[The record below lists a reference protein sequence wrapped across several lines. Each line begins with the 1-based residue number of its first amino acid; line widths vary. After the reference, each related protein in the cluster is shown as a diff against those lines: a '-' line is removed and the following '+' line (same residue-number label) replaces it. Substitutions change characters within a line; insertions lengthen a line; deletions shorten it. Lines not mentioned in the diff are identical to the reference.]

1 MSNNEIP
8 RQRLGRGLEALIPKS
23 LFTAGKTITQI
34 PISLIKP
41 NPFQPRL
48 EFEPEALARLS
59 DSIKQHG
66 LNQPILVRKID
77 DYYELIAGERRF
89 RACLMANLDS
99 VPAIIRNVSD
109 KESLQLALI
118 ENLEREDLNVLEEA
132 KGYIR
137 LVEEFSLTHQA
148 LSEIFSRSRSS
159 ISNALRLLN
168 LPEPV
173 QEALAQNVI
182 SEGHARSLLSLEK
195 EHLILEAFERIKAD
209 NLNVREI
216 EAYVSDRKPSN
227 KIPKEKTTDYTFSKI
242 EELLGEKL
250 AAKVKIKGTLAK
262 GTIQISYHSEEH
274 FSKLCKA
281 FGE

>member
-1 MSNNEIP
+1 MSNEIP
-8 RQRLGRGLEALIPKS
+8 RQRLGRGLEDLIPKS

-34 PISLIKP
+34 PLTLIKP

-48 EFEPEALARLS
+48 EFDQEALLRLS
-59 DSIKQHG
+59 ESIKQHG

-77 DYYELIAGERRF
+77 EYYELIAGERRF
-89 RACLMANLDS
+89 RACMMANLDT
-99 VPAIIRNVSD
+99 VPAIVRNVSD

-137 LVEEFSLTHQA
+137 LIEEFSLTHQA

-173 QEALAQNVI
+173 QTALAQNVI
-182 SEGHARSLLSLEK
+182 SEGHARSLLALEK
-195 EHLILEAFERIKAD
+195 EALILEAFERIKAD

-216 EAYVSDRKPSN
+216 EAYVSEKKPSQ
-227 KIPKEKTTDYTFSKI
+227 KIPRKKTPDTTFNKI

-250 AAKVKIKGTLAK
+250 ATRIKITGTLSK
-262 GTIQISYHSEEH
+262 GTIQIAYHSEEH
-274 FSKLCKA
+274 FSQLCKA
-281 FGE
+281 LGD